1 MSGLSDSPVS
11 APALAASGIVKR
23 FGGLAAVDGVSLDLP
38 PGRIH
43 GLIGPNGAGKST
55 LFDCLAGEIAAD
67 AGRIEIGGAR
77 VERLGPE
84 QRLRRGLGRTFQI
97 PRPFPR
103 LSVLENVMLGAQGQL
118 GERIL
123 PNFLLPAAV
132 ARQERAAREKALDLL
147 AFVGLERHAEAPAR
161 VLSGGERKL
170 LELARALMAAPRLL
184 LLDEPA
190 AGVNPALLEIV
201 LQRILDINKQGVA
214 VLVIEHDMQAVA
226 ALCAHVH
233 VMAAGRVLC
242 EGTPKQVLNDARVVE
257 AYLGGAAA

>member
-1 MSGLSDSPVS
+1 MGKQSRV
-11 APALAASGIVKR
+11 AECPAVQ
-23 FGGLAAVDGVSLDLP
+23 
-38 PGRIH
+38 
-43 GLIGPNGAGKST
+43 
-55 LFDCLAGEIAAD
+55 AD
-67 AGRIEIGGAR
+67 
-77 VERLGPE
+77 
-84 QRLRRGLGRTFQI
+84 F
-97 PRPFPR
+97 
-103 LSVLENVMLGAQGQL
+103 
-118 GERIL
+118 
-123 PNFLLPAAV
+123 
-132 ARQERAAREKALDLL
+132 
-147 AFVGLERHAEAPAR
+147 GLERHAEAPAR